1 MQNVKGSWLRELA
14 SLGYANLSPRQVTS
28 MAIHNVSADF
38 VRRAA
43 QANSAR
49 HTPEQLV
56 NMRIH
61 GVMPDQSTGPPG
73 GKSQN

>member
-1 MQNVKGSWLRELA
+1 MAIQNV
-14 SLGYANLSPRQVTS
+14 T
-28 MAIHNVSADF
+28 ADF